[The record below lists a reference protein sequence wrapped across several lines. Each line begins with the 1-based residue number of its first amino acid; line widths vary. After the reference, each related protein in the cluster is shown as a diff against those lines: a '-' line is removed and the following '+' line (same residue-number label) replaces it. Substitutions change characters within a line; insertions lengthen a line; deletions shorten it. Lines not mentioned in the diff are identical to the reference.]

1 MIENWHSIL
10 THYVNRNVA
19 VVTHEN
25 YSTATCVAQ
34 QCRKLKKRLD
44 EELLKKKSKPP
55 ERLGLL
61 LQLQNE
67 AFDETNANVANF
79 LLEPFRDMVMLLKAD
94 GRCSGKYA
102 DELWPRLNW
111 QAEGQDKLAAALK
124 DQEAFLASRKWVP
137 AAAPVGLLGWL
148 NDTAQTLTAVHK
160 PECVRRGIAGPGLK
174 GALSER
180 IVAHVVAHPGGFVY
194 SGTEHEACPL
204 GYRGDLPT
212 EAPLC
217 CCCKEDGCVAKAAV
231 AAAKEAA
238 VAAEA
243 EATAKAAVQLH
254 YSI

>member
-1 MIENWHSIL
+1 M
-10 THYVNRNVA
+10 NRNVA

-111 QAEGQDKLAAALK
+111 QAEG
-124 DQEAFLASRKWVP
+124 
-137 AAAPVGLLGWL
+137 
-148 NDTAQTLTAVHK
+148 
-160 PECVRRGIAGPGLK
+160 
-174 GALSER
+174 
-180 IVAHVVAHPGGFVY
+180 
-194 SGTEHEACPL
+194 
-204 GYRGDLPT
+204 
-212 EAPLC
+212 
-217 CCCKEDGCVAKAAV
+217 
-231 AAAKEAA
+231 
-238 VAAEA
+238 
-243 EATAKAAVQLH
+243 
-254 YSI
+254 

>member
-1 MIENWHSIL
+1 MS
-10 THYVNRNVA
+10 
-19 VVTHEN
+19 
-25 YSTATCVAQ
+25 
-34 QCRKLKKRLD
+34 
-44 EELLKKKSKPP
+44 
-55 ERLGLL
+55 
-61 LQLQNE
+61 
-67 AFDETNANVANF
+67 
-79 LLEPFRDMVMLLKAD
+79 
-94 GRCSGKYA
+94 
-102 DELWPRLNW
+102 
-111 QAEGQDKLAAALK
+111 
-124 DQEAFLASRKWVP
+124 KWVP
-137 AAAPVGLLGWL
+137 AAAPAGLLGWL
-148 NDTAQTLTAVHK
+148 NATAQTLTAVHK